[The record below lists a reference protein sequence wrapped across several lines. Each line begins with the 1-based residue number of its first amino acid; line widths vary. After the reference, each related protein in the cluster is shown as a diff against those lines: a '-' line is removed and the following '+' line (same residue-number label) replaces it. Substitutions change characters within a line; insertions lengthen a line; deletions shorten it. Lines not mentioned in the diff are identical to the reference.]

1 MNKYEQ
7 LAKSIRTVQWP
18 TVTRPIYRR
27 TCWIDPIWLCSAGSL
42 QKSEG
47 LEVKPGIF
55 KGQTCHGASAK
66 IWKNMEPYCSKHL
79 LRLYV
84 GFNRDIVRRCHCHC
98 RHVTV
103 WQGFGGSKHLRG
115 LWSIEATDRDFGA
128 SNEILT

>member
-1 MNKYEQ
+1 MFCRIFAE
-7 LAKSIRTVQWP
+7 IGG
-18 TVTRPIYRR
+18 
-27 TCWIDPIWLCSAGSL
+27 AGSETRDL
-42 QKSEG
+42 QRANVPWSK
-47 LEVKPGIF
+47 
-55 KGQTCHGASAK
+55 C
-66 IWKNMEPYCSKHL
+66 KNMEEHEPYCSKHL